1 MKCIVG
7 LGNPGKNYDKTRHN
21 VGFDVIDRLANALAA
36 GEPASTK
43 FDAVVVETR
52 CEDEKILLIK
62 PQGYMNRSG
71 LSIKQTITF
80 FKAEPETDLL
90 VIVDDIHLPCGS
102 IRLRKDGS
110 GGGHNGLENILNH
123 LGNDNWSRLRIGVD
137 EPGLIPQSDY
147 VLGRFTPEQVELV
160 EPALEAAVTATTTW
174 IQHGIDEAM
183 NKCNET
189 GNSQTTRKEQ

>member
-21 VGFDVIDRLANALAA
+21 VGFTVIDRLANVLAA
-36 GEPASTK
+36 GEPATTK

-52 CEDEKILLIK
+52 CKDEKILLIK

-71 LSIKQTITF
+71 LSIKQAITF

-110 GGGHNGLENILNH
+110 AGGHNGLDNILNH

-160 EPALEAAVTATTTW
+160 EPALEASVTAAMTW

-189 GNSQTTRKEQ
+189 ENSQTTRKK

>member
-21 VGFDVIDRLANALAA
+21 VGFDVIDRLANELAA
-36 GEPASTK
+36 GEPATTK

-52 CEDEKILLIK
+52 CEEEKILLIK

-71 LSIKQTITF
+71 LAIKQAITF

-90 VIVDDIHLPCGS
+90 VVVDDIHLPCGS

-110 GGGHNGLENILNH
+110 AGGHNGLENILNH

-147 VLGRFTPEQVELV
+147 VLGRFTPEQKELV
-160 EPALEAAVTATTTW
+160 ETALEAAVTAATTW
-174 IQHGIDEAM
+174 IHHGIDEAM
-183 NKCNET
+183 NICNET

>member
-36 GEPASTK
+36 DESATTK

-71 LSIKQTITF
+71 LSIKQAITF

-110 GGGHNGLENILNH
+110 GGGH
-123 LGNDNWSRLRIGVD
+123 
-137 EPGLIPQSDY
+137 
-147 VLGRFTPEQVELV
+147 
-160 EPALEAAVTATTTW
+160 
-174 IQHGIDEAM
+174 IDE
-183 NKCNET
+183 
-189 GNSQTTRKEQ
+189 RWR